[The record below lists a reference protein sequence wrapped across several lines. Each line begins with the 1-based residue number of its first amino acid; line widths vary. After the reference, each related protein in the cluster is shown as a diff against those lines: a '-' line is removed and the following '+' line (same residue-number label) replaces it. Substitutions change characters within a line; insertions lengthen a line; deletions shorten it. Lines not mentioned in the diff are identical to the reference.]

1 MAERRR
7 TRLAREQRRE
17 LLVEAATQVFNG
29 RDPSEVTFE
38 QIADAAGVSRAL
50 VYNYFGDRQG
60 VLEAVARRS
69 ADQLDSQVRDALSST
84 RGRRSAL
91 HEMVRVHLMFAL
103 TDPAGYR
110 YAWGTLG
117 PPVVL
122 DLRDQILDEVST
134 ALGSGTDGRIAASG
148 VIGSLQEMVR
158 RAIEDDGIEPERA
171 IDVITA
177 FLAGGLAAL
186 EELGVRV
193 TPTWSVPGPAL
204 SAAPPAPD

>member
-1 MAERRR
+1 MTMSDRRR
-7 TRLAREQRRE
+7 TRLAREERRE
-17 LLVEAATQVFNG
+17 LLVDAATQVFNG

-38 QIADAAGVSRAL
+38 EIADAAGVSRAL

-69 ADQLDSQVRDALSST
+69 ADQLETQVRDALSST

-91 HEMVRVHLMFAL
+91 HEMVRVHVEYARVEP
-103 TDPAGYR
+103 DGYR

-122 DLRDQILDEVST
+122 EVREQILENVAR
-134 ALGSGTDGRIAASG
+134 ALGGGEDGRIAASG
-148 VIGSLQEMVR
+148 VLGSLQEMVR
-158 RAIEDDGIEPERA
+158 TALVEDVEPERA

-193 TPTWSVPGPAL
+193 TPTWSVPP
-204 SAAPPAPD
+204 

>member
-1 MAERRR
+1 MTVSDRRR
-7 TRLAREQRRE
+7 TRLAREERRE
-17 LLVEAATQVFNG
+17 LLVDAATRVFDG

-38 QIADAAGVSRAL
+38 EIADAAGVSRAL

-69 ADQLDSQVRDALSST
+69 ADQLETQVRDALSST

-91 HEMVRVHLMFAL
+91 HEMVRVHVEYARA
-103 TDPAGYR
+103 DPAGYR

-122 DLRDQILDEVST
+122 EIREQILEEVAR
-134 ALGSGTDGRIAASG
+134 ALGGSHDGRIVATG
-148 VIGSLQEMVR
+148 VLGSLQEMVR
-158 RAIEDDGIEPERA
+158 TALVEDVEPERA
-171 IDVITA
+171 VDVITA

-193 TPTWSVPGPAL
+193 TPTWAIPR
-204 SAAPPAPD
+204 

>member
-1 MAERRR
+1 MSERRR
-7 TRLAREQRRE
+7 TRLAREERRE
-17 LLVEAATQVFNG
+17 LLVDAATRVFNG
-29 RDPSEVTFE
+29 RDPSDVTFE

-69 ADQLDSQVRDALSST
+69 ADLLEGQVRDALSST

-91 HEMVRVHLMFAL
+91 HEMVRVHVTFAL

-122 DLRDQILDEVST
+122 EIRGQIQEEVAE
-134 ALGSGTDGRIAASG
+134 ALGGRADGRLAASG
-148 VIGSLQEMVR
+148 VLGSLQEMVR
-158 RAIEDDGIEPERA
+158 TAVDDEDIEAERA
-171 IDVITA
+171 IDLISA

-193 TPTWSVPGPAL
+193 TPTWAIPR
-204 SAAPPAPD
+204 

>member
-1 MAERRR
+1 MADRRR
-7 TRLAREQRRE
+7 TRLAREERRE
-17 LLVEAATQVFNG
+17 LLVDAATRVFNG

-69 ADQLDSQVRDALSST
+69 ADQLDTQVRDALSTT

-91 HEMVRVHLMFAL
+91 HEMVRVHVEYARS
-103 TDPAGYR
+103 DPAGYR

-122 DLRDQILDEVST
+122 EIREQILDEVAR
-134 ALGSGTDGRIAASG
+134 ALGGGEDGRIAASG
-148 VIGSLQEMVR
+148 ILGSLQEMVR
-158 RAIEDDGIEPERA
+158 RALEETAIEPERA
-171 IDVITA
+171 IDLITA
-177 FLAGGLAAL
+177 FLAGGLGAL
-186 EELGVRV
+186 EELDVRV
-193 TPTWSVPGPAL
+193 TPTWSVPR
-204 SAAPPAPD
+204 

>member
-1 MAERRR
+1 MADRRR
-7 TRLAREQRRE
+7 TRLAREERRE
-17 LLVEAATQVFNG
+17 LLVDAATRVFNG

-69 ADQLDSQVRDALSST
+69 ADQLDTQVRDALSTT

-91 HEMVRVHLMFAL
+91 HEMVRVHVEYARS
-103 TDPAGYR
+103 DPAGYR

-122 DLRDQILDEVST
+122 EIREQILDEVAR
-134 ALGSGTDGRIAASG
+134 ALGGGEDGRIAASG
-148 VIGSLQEMVR
+148 VLGSLQEMVR
-158 RAIEDDGIEPERA
+158 RALEETAIEPERA
-171 IDVITA
+171 IDLITA
-177 FLAGGLAAL
+177 FLAGGLGAL
-186 EELGVRV
+186 EELDVRV
-193 TPTWSVPGPAL
+193 TPTWSVPR
-204 SAAPPAPD
+204 